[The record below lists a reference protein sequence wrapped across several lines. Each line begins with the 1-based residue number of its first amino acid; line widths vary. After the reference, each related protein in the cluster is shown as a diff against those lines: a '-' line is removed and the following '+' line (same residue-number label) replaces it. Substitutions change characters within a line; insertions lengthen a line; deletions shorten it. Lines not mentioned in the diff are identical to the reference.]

1 MKKRWTCNK
10 SKYLLSIS
18 PNFRVENT
26 FNGLEGPTQVLSTWK
41 TVLSLKINHS
51 FLQYPFTM
59 YLILFIHICCISLPL
74 FSLCHKHSFG
84 VKDKP

>member
-1 MKKRWTCNK
+1 MKKGWKCNK

-26 FNGLEGPTQVLSTWK
+26 FNGLEGPTQVLSTWE

-59 YLILFIHICCISLPL
+59 YLILFIHVIFVAFLY
-74 FSLCHKHSFG
+74 LCFL
-84 VKDKP
+84 